1 MANKRER
8 LGFART
14 LSAAR
19 ELYAHTLVDVLAQVE
34 HGQGRQPG
42 QGRAHRRHQVG
53 VHPQH
58 LGGVSRG

>member
-34 HGQGRQPG
+34 HGALFLVLRLPEPIALQGL
-42 QGRAHRRHQVG
+42 H
-53 VHPQH
+53 
-58 LGGVSRG
+58 